1 MQMKDLL
8 DDEWFKNT
16 EGQLSLIDS
25 KKKKI
30 ETVEINP
37 AIAIRNKN
45 IKVKNVWDLC
55 KKCESL
61 VEKKIPKHTK
71 KTLQKKYYYE
81 YYLHCPNCK
90 TNYMLPEAKRDIREL
105 KI

>member
-1 MQMKDLL
+1 M
-8 DDEWFKNT
+8 
-16 EGQLSLIDS
+16 GID
-25 KKKKI
+25 
-30 ETVEINP
+30 P